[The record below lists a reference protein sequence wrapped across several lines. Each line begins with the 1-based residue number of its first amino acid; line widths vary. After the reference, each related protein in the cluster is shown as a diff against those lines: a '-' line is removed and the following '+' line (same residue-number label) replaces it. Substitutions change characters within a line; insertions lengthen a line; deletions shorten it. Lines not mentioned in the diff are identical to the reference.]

1 MIQIININ
9 QRQHLN
15 FACSDI
21 KTSIRTHVGSFF
33 WFVCKETDF
42 LPVLTQLIALKLML
56 NKQT

>member
-15 FACSDI
+15 FACREI
-21 KTSIRTHVGSFF
+21 KTSGRTHAVSFF
-33 WFVCKETDF
+33 LLVCKETDF
-42 LPVLTQLIALKLML
+42 LPVLTQLLALKLML